1 MYWMQFYCKPLEIIV
16 SRCGFPLQESMPV
29 VLFSQT
35 SNNTTEL
42 SMWNYWNTQPK
53 QPNRS
58 FTWSNKKS
66 IRELHIYCIHNNFVE
81 CKYYSVAQCSSHV
94 ITFNFYVFFD
104 DIVILSLEMDLRNK
118 FILNVWI
125 YQYNENISHKNVNK
139 SKRVEVQKSSVF
151 DVQESPRVKV
161 GSRHHVAFTRMIAKN
176 KCYF

>member
-1 MYWMQFYCKPLEIIV
+1 MVFHYKNRCRWYCSHRHLTTQPNFQ
-16 SRCGFPLQESMPV
+16 CGTTETHSQN
-29 VLFSQT
+29 SQT
-35 SNNTTEL
+35 DRSHEAIKNQLESCTFIASITISL
-42 SMWNYWNTQPK
+42 SVN
-53 QPNRS
+53 
-58 FTWSNKKS
+58 
-66 IRELHIYCIHNNFVE
+66 I
-81 CKYYSVAQCSSHV
+81 YSVAQCSSHV